1 MNDGSG
7 LLDISRA
14 LRGHAAAAAWTP
26 AGGVLVCVSRLDE
39 IETYLGNAG
48 LDQNDFAVLTS
59 DKARNEL
66 GAPPELHDAAP
77 IMFVTQQRLK
87 PGRGSTPMAGLSE
100 LFYQG
105 HPRALRIWDESAEL
119 GDQAS
124 PRVDDLGALLGPLRI
139 SKPKLAAGI
148 QGLMLEAWQAE
159 PGAVLTVPAG
169 LTVPSHRKDSLADV
183 KRDLV
188 GLGGAD
194 EVR

>member
-1 MNDGSG
+1 M
-7 LLDISRA
+7 IERRT
-14 LRGHAAAAAWTP
+14 RGCTFAEAAEFHFM
-26 AGGVLVCVSRLDE
+26 G
-39 IETYLGNAG
+39 
-48 LDQNDFAVLTS
+48 
-59 DKARNEL
+59 K
-66 GAPPELHDAAP
+66 
-77 IMFVTQQRLK
+77 
-87 PGRGSTPMAGLSE
+87 
-100 LFYQG
+100 
-105 HPRALRIWDESAEL
+105 PRALRIWDESAEL

-169 LTVPSHRKDSLADV
+169 PTVPSHRKDSLADV